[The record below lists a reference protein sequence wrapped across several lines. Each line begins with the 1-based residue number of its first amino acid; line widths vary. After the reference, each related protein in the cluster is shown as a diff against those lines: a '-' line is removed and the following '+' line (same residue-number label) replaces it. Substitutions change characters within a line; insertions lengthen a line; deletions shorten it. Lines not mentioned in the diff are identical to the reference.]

1 MAKLKQETI
10 AAQIG
15 NRKCERTGAVNMP
28 VYFST
33 AYQHADLGVSTGY
46 DYTRTGNPNNTYAYE
61 FAYHFAPKQSLI

>member
-33 AYQHADLGVSTGY
+33 AYQHADLGV
-46 DYTRTGNPNNTYAYE
+46 
-61 FAYHFAPKQSLI
+61 

>member
-33 AYQHADLGVSTGY
+33 AYQHADLGVSTGMIILELEIRREMLY
-46 DYTRTGNPNNTYAYE
+46 RKRSRN
-61 FAYHFAPKQSLI
+61 